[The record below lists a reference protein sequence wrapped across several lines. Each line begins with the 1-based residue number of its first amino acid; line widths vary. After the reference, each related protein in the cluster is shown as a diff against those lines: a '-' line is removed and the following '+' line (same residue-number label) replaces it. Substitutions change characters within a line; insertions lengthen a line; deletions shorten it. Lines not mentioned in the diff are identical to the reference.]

1 METGPDDRAPNV
13 LRLFLRMG
21 GWGVVLLGILV
32 LTVSI
37 LSASRLSIAKQ
48 FEDQG
53 RSAKAEVTD
62 KQVRQK
68 RASDGSVMTTF
79 HVEFRFST
87 FDGKELTLEQ
97 PMEKPLFDGLGLGST
112 LPVRYLADTPSR
124 VELDIGLYR
133 RGGDTLQRIALIG
146 GVVWLG
152 LLWLVGGWAVSAV
165 QAREQGR
172 LEEVEVVKVQRTT
185 WRMNRQ
191 RLFRLVWRNAE
202 GQEGQSMLNWRRSVA
217 RFRPGDKVEAYRG
230 ARHMWWV
237 GDVGE
242 RSDDARS

>member
-1 METGPDDRAPNV
+1 METGIPDPAPSV

-21 GWGVVLLGILV
+21 GWGVILLGIVVLV
-32 LTVSI
+32 LSVM
-37 LSASRLSIAKQ
+37 SASRLSIAKQ
-48 FEDQG
+48 FEDEG
-53 RSAKAEVTD
+53 RSTKAEVTD

-68 RASDGSVMTTF
+68 RASDGSILTTY
-79 HVEFRFST
+79 HVEFRFET
-87 FDGKELTLEQ
+87 FDGKELTLER
-97 PMEKPLFDGLGLGST
+97 PMEKPAFDGLGLGSP

-133 RGGDTLQRIALIG
+133 RGGATLQRLALISG
-146 GVVWLG
+146 AIWLG
-152 LLWLVGGWAVSAV
+152 ILWIIGGWAVSAV
-165 QAREQGR
+165 QAREQGA

-202 GQEGQSMLNWRRSVA
+202 GEEGQSMLNWRRTVA

-242 RSDDARS
+242 RK